1 MHSSGF
7 IDERFLVAR
16 LQQDDR
22 KVFELIFKFYYT
34 GLVVYA
40 ERIIGN
46 TEMSEDI
53 VQWVFM
59 KLWEERKSLRIDSLR
74 SYLGVAVKNRSID
87 LIRSQ
92 RVQDRYLEYLRERE
106 IEQEESFYTFREMSE
121 MINQAIDKLPPR
133 CREIFLMSRFR
144 HMKTLEI
151 ARELQLSGRTV
162 ETQIS
167 HALKILR
174 TELKDYF
181 YLILAFSEMLLK

>member
-1 MHSSGF
+1 MHASAL
-7 IDERFLVAR
+7 IDEKFLVAR

-40 ERIIGN
+40 DRIIHD

-53 VQWVFM
+53 VQSVLM
-59 KLWEERKSLRIDSLR
+59 KLWEERKSLKIDSFR
-74 SYLGVAVKNRSID
+74 SYLGTAVKNRSID
-87 LIRSQ
+87 LIRNQ
-92 RVQDRYLEYLRERE
+92 RVQDRYLEYIRERD
-106 IEQEESFYTFREMSE
+106 IEQDESFYTFPELDE
-121 MINQAIDKLPPR
+121 MISQAIDKLPPR

-144 HMKTLEI
+144 HFKIADI

-174 TELKDYF
+174 VELKDYL
-181 YLILAFSEMLLK
+181 YLIMIFPGSFF

>member
-1 MHSSGF
+1 MHASAL
-7 IDERFLVAR
+7 IDEKFLVAR

-40 ERIIGN
+40 DRIIHD

-53 VQWVFM
+53 VQSVLM
-59 KLWEERKSLRIDSLR
+59 KLWEERKSLKVDSFR
-74 SYLGVAVKNRSID
+74 SYLGTAVKNRSID
-87 LIRSQ
+87 LIRNQ
-92 RVQDRYLEYLRERE
+92 RVQDRYLEYIRERD
-106 IEQEESFYTFREMSE
+106 IEQDESFYTFPELDE
-121 MINQAIDKLPPR
+121 MISQAIDKLPPR

-144 HMKTLEI
+144 HFKIADI
-151 ARELQLSGRTV
+151 ARELQISGRTV

-174 TELKDYF
+174 VELKDYL
-181 YLILAFSEMLLK
+181 YLIMIFPGSFF